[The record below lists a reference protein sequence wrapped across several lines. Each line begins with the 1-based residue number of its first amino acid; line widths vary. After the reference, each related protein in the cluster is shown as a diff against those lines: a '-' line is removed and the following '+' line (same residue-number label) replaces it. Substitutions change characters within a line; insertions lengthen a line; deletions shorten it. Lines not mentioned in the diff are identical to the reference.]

1 LFLRIA
7 REASFDRD
15 LDQFEIDLFSGN
27 LTTFVLI
34 SINDRCRPVRFY
46 DLAASVANAIVRRR
60 NVMAEAA
67 TKFPVKNETQPND
80 RPAPGRPFENFRRE
94 MDRLF
99 DDFQWGSWRS
109 PFGRTVFDVEPFWR
123 GGEVSWAKAPA
134 VDVVEQDKAYEITAE
149 LPGMDESNI
158 DVKFAD
164 GVLTIKGEKKEE
176 KEERKKDQYLSER
189 RYGSFQRTFRVP
201 DGVDADQI
209 AASFKNGVLSVTL
222 PKTAQA
228 VQSEKKIPIAKA

>member
-1 LFLRIA
+1 
-7 REASFDRD
+7 
-15 LDQFEIDLFSGN
+15 
-27 LTTFVLI
+27 
-34 SINDRCRPVRFY
+34 
-46 DLAASVANAIVRRR
+46 
-60 NVMAEAA
+60 MAETA
-67 TKFPVKNETQPND
+67 TKFPVKNQTQPTD
-80 RPAPGRPFENFRRE
+80 RPAPWRPFENFRRE

-99 DDFQWGSWRS
+99 DDFQLGSWRS

-123 GGEVSWAKAPA
+123 SGEVSWAKAPA

-149 LPGMDESNI
+149 LPGIDESNI

-201 DGVDADQI
+201 DGVDADKI